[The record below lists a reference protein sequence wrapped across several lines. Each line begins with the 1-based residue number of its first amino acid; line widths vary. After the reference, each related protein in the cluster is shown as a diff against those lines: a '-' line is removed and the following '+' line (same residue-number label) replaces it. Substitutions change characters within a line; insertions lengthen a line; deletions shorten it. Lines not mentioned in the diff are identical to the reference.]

1 MRIIGVIPARYQSSR
16 LEGKVLADIHGKPM
30 VQHVYERARRASCLD
45 DVVVATDDQRI
56 RSAVESFGGK
66 AVMTSADHR
75 SGTDRVA
82 EAVRG
87 MDADAIVNII
97 VNIQGDEPM
106 LDPAMLAEVVDPFR
120 SGVRADVVTLKKRV
134 MHEREFTDPG
144 VVKVVTDPAGYALY
158 FSRSLIPY
166 PRQRTPRFAVFEHLG
181 LYAYT
186 QSALMRLAALPPSE
200 LEEIESLEQL
210 RALENGIRIMVIET
224 ASQQEM
230 LSVDTQA
237 DLERARELMGA
248 VNL

>member
-1 MRIIGVIPARYQSSR
+1 MRIIGVIPARYKSSR
-16 LEGKVLADIHGKPM
+16 LEGKPLADIHGKPM
-30 VQHVYERARRASCLD
+30 VQHVYERARRAPSLAD
-45 DVVVATDDQRI
+45 IIVATDDERI

-82 EAVRG
+82 EAVG
-87 MDADAIVNII
+87 KTDADVI

-106 LDPAMLAEVVDPFR
+106 LDPSMLAEVVDPFR
-120 SGVRADVVTLKKRV
+120 SGVSAGVVTLKKRV
-134 MHEREFTDPG
+134 LHESEFADPG

-166 PRQRTPRFAVFEHLG
+166 PQRRTPHFAVFEHLG

-186 QSALMRLAALPPSE
+186 RDALMRLAALPCSE

-210 RALENGIRIMVIET
+210 RALENGIRILVIET
-224 ASQQEM
+224 ASRQEM

-248 VNL
+248 VNV